1 MKFRSQQLRI
11 VSLLLVIYY
20 LFLAWMFNRTG
31 YEHSERLFY
40 AEKLKLLFEYSE
52 NTLLT
57 LGTTF
62 PTTSFLI
69 NVLFAPFGYLFAPV
83 ASSIVLMSFLFF
95 FIAKDING
103 SGLPA
108 RTMIISLLALFLLHP
123 QFIFA
128 ATSGRN
134 IAAIMLF
141 TYLLFRSLF
150 FYYKNQTTYYLSLA
164 SLYLGAL
171 IFSEIKF
178 LWMILGFLP
187 FVVLVSIEGIKTA
200 KGEPVVFQY
209 YQALNNRSLRRKL
222 VNRTVSLYF
231 ILYLLPLAAV
241 FLFRVLNQSHAGD
254 PTYFLSSQYSNWRVT
269 GVSTITNIL
278 ERGSGDNLSKQ
289 TQIIFPLFT
298 IFLAP
303 IFISSMILFKGK
315 LYELLTIFTPLIFTS
330 IVLIDIQYYLTTEYF
345 VIIPVLSF
353 VALNFAS
360 GVKLNRFMSSVIILV
375 GTGLTLLG
383 GFYYFK
389 ETSDFD
395 EQRFVKM
402 VTNTPNWIGAKKES
416 EEKMLAD
423 YIGSVKSAE
432 RPVLIDDAA
441 AYGVVAH
448 LSTLEGLV
456 MPLQKNFITVI
467 ENPALS
473 VEYILIA
480 KRHNLKH
487 NFTAMNAYNML
498 VMRDRLNLR
507 SNRVFET
514 ENWIVYS
521 IR

>member
-1 MKFRSQQLRI
+1 MKFTSQQIR
-11 VSLLLVIYY
+11 VMSLLLVIYY
-20 LFLAWMFNRTG
+20 VVLSWLLNRIG
-31 YEHSERLFY
+31 FEHSERLFY
-40 AEKLKLLFEYSE
+40 AEKLKLLFEYNE

-69 NVLFAPFGYLFAPV
+69 NVVFSPFGYLFAPV

-103 SGLPA
+103 SALPH
-108 RTMIISLLALFLLHP
+108 RTLFLSLLALFLVHP
-123 QFIFA
+123 QFVYA
-128 ATSGRN
+128 AISGRN

-150 FYYKNQTTYYLSLA
+150 FYYQNQTTYYLSLA

-200 KGEPVVFQY
+200 KGEPMVFQY

-278 ERGSGDNLSKQ
+278 ERGSGANLSKQ

-303 IFISSMILFKGK
+303 IFISAMLLFKGK

-345 VIIPVLSF
+345 VIIPVLAF
-353 VALNFAS
+353 IGFNFAS
-360 GVKLNRFMSSVIILV
+360 GVKLNRFMSSIIILI
-375 GTGLTLLG
+375 GLGLTLIG

-389 ETSDFD
+389 ETSDFE
-395 EQRFVKM
+395 EQRFTKM
-402 VTNTPNWIGAKKES
+402 ITETTNWGTIKKDS
-416 EEKMLAD
+416 EEKVLAD
-423 YIGSVKSAE
+423 YIATVKSAS

-448 LSTLEGLV
+448 LPTLEGLV

-487 NFTAMNAYNML
+487 NFTAMNAYNMI